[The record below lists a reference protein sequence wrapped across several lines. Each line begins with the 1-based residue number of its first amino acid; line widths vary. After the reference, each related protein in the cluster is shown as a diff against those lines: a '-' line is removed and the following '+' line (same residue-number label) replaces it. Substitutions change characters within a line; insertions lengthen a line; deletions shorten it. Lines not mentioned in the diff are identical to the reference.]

1 MTTTAGSDP
10 PTWHSLEQR
19 LDGLLDLLPA
29 QRDAAIIELASTDPE
44 SAGRLAQWLASIDR
58 SEGFLESAAEPGA
71 PAPGLVVGAWRL
83 LHLLGRGGMG
93 EVWLAA
99 RADGAFEKNVAI
111 KFIRADRP
119 GLGERLVQ
127 ERQLLARLDHPRIAR
142 LLDGGIGALGHPYLV
157 TEFVDGVAL
166 DRWCLEQRPSIG
178 ARLIVFRSIAEAV
191 SYAHANLIVHRDL
204 KSGNVL
210 IDTQGNATLLDF
222 GIAKLIADDVSET
235 AEHALTPDCAAP
247 EQISGGVITT
257 RTDIY
262 ALGALLYQLL
272 TGRTPLGNDRPALAE
287 LVRRVCDEM
296 PVPPSAMP
304 EDPGGTP
311 ARARSKDL
319 DAIALKALAKA
330 PQDRY
335 PSVEALLADL
345 ARAAMHRPVEARQP
359 SLFYRARRFLRRN
372 RISVATIS
380 ALAIALLLGAAGTL
394 WQAHV
399 AVRER
404 DSALYLAERNDA
416 ARDFLVR
423 LLSESKADAPLHP
436 REMIERASQL
446 VDNEPAMR
454 TDVRA
459 MARSV
464 IGELQLERRDYADAE
479 KTFRMVAESAG
490 TTPDELA
497 IDAMCQLGATQIA
510 LDKPDEARRWLD
522 IGIAHARKLEGS
534 QHVTLATC
542 LSYAGL
548 RSRNPADMQ
557 NSLALSREAVD
568 VIDHLG
574 GRYASRQSA
583 LHNNYANVLA
593 SASQPR
599 AAIVEFR
606 RAIALLTDAG
616 RSRSADHSTAAG
628 NLASALADAGLL
640 HEADAE
646 YMRAIALRREVSGE
660 SVGLAQQMISHA
672 SVLVE
677 LGRAD
682 ETLTQLD
689 KAEAILI
696 AHADPP
702 GLRIA
707 QLHLRRAGADAEL
720 GRRGDAEREY
730 DATET
735 LYAQVLS
742 PQSAAHTNVMLG
754 RAALWMR
761 TRTDASDLDRAGAQ
775 IEQALAHDR
784 ENAKSGYGPAAK
796 ISRSAAELAL
806 LRGYAAGAQAL
817 ANQARARYAADLDPT
832 AWQIAACDALLG
844 EAALQQGHHAEGR
857 ALLATAASRLET
869 ALSANHWR
877 TQQARDWL
885 AQSDSAASQP

>member
-1 MTTTAGSDP
+1 MTTTAGSDSP
-10 PTWHSLEQR
+10 SWHSLEQR
-19 LDGLLDLLPA
+19 LDGLLDLPPA
-29 QRDAAIIELASTDPE
+29 QRDAAIRELAGTDPE
-44 SAGRLAQWLASIDR
+44 SADRLAQWLASIDR
-58 SEGFLESAAEPGA
+58 SEGFLEAAAEPGA
-71 PAPGLVVGAWRL
+71 PAPGMQVGAWRL
-83 LHLLGRGGMG
+83 MRPLGRGGMG

-111 KFIRADRP
+111 KFIRADRA
-119 GLGERLVQ
+119 GLRERLVQ

-142 LLDGGIGALGHPYLV
+142 LLDGGIVSGGHPYLV

-166 DRWCLEQRPSIG
+166 ERWCREQRPSLD
-178 ARLIVFRSIAEAV
+178 ARLAVFRSIAEAV
-191 SYAHANLIVHRDL
+191 SYAHANLVVHRDL
-204 KSGNVL
+204 KSANVVV
-210 IDTQGNATLLDF
+210 DAKGNATLLDF
-222 GIAKLIADDVSET
+222 GIAKLMADDASET
-235 AEHALTPDCAAP
+235 AEHALTPECAAP

-257 RTDIY
+257 RTDVY

-296 PVPPSAMP
+296 PAAPSAMP
-304 EDPGGTP
+304 DDVSGTP
-311 ARARSKDL
+311 VRARSKDL
-319 DAIALKALAKA
+319 DAIVLKALAKA

-335 PSVEALLADL
+335 ATVDALLADL
-345 ARAAMHRPVEARQP
+345 ARAALHRPVEARQP
-359 SLFYRARRFLRRN
+359 SLLYRARRFLRRN
-372 RISVATIS
+372 R
-380 ALAIALLLGAAGTL
+380 LAAAAVSSLGIALLLGAAGTL
-394 WQAHV
+394 WEMRV

-423 LLSESKADAPLHP
+423 LLSESKADAALHP

-446 VDNEPAMR
+446 LDQEPAMR

-464 IGELQLERRDYADAE
+464 VGELQLERRDYADAE
-479 KTFRMVAESAG
+479 KTFRMVAQNAG
-490 TTPDELA
+490 DAPDELA

-510 LDKPDEARRWLD
+510 LDKPDEAKHWLD
-522 IGIAHARKLEGS
+522 IGVAHARQLEGS
-534 QHVTLATC
+534 QRVTLATC
-542 LSYAGL
+542 LSYAGM
-548 RSRNPADMQ
+548 RSRNPADLSQ
-557 NSLALSREAVD
+557 SLALSGEAVE

-593 SASQPR
+593 SAGQSR
-599 AAIVEFR
+599 MAIGEFR
-606 RAIALLTDAG
+606 RAIALLIDAG

-628 NLASALADAGLL
+628 NLAGTLADAGLL

-646 YMRAIALRREVSGE
+646 YQRAIALRREVSGE

-682 ETLTQLD
+682 ETLSQLD

-696 AHADPP
+696 AQADPP

-707 QLHLRRAGADAEL
+707 QLHLRRAGAYAEL
-720 GRRGDAEREY
+720 GRRSDAERQY
-730 DATET
+730 DATEK

-761 TRTDASDLDRAGAQ
+761 TRATASDLDRAGAQ
-775 IEQALAHDR
+775 IDQALAHDR
-784 ENAKSGYGPAAK
+784 ATAKGGAAAAK

-806 LRGYAAGAQAL
+806 LRGDAAGAQTL
-817 ANQARARYAADLDPT
+817 ANQARARYVADLDPA

-844 EAALQQGHHAEGR
+844 EAIVQQGHPAEGR
-857 ALLATAASRLET
+857 TLLATAASRLES
-869 ALSANHWR
+869 ALSADHWR

-885 AQSDSAASQP
+885 AHAGSGAARP

>member
-1 MTTTAGSDP
+1 MTTNQGADP
-10 PTWHSLEQR
+10 PSWHSLELQ
-19 LDGLLDLLPA
+19 LDDLLDLPPA
-29 QRDAAIIELASTDPE
+29 QRAAALGELADSDPE
-44 SAGRLAQWLASIDR
+44 SAERLALWLASIER
-58 SEGFLESAAEPGA
+58 SEGFLEPVAEPDA
-71 PAPGLVVGAWRL
+71 PAAGLQVGAWRL
-83 LHLLGRGGMG
+83 LRTIGRGGMG

-119 GLGERLVQ
+119 GLRERLVQ
-127 ERQLLARLDHPRIAR
+127 ERRLLARLDHPHIAR
-142 LLDGGIGALGHPYLV
+142 LLDGGIGGSGHPYLV
-157 TEFVDGVAL
+157 TEFVDGIAL
-166 DRWCLEQRPSIG
+166 DRWCRERRP
-178 ARLIVFRSIAEAV
+178 ALDTRLAVFRSIAEAV
-191 SYAHANLIVHRDL
+191 SYAHANLVVHRDL
-204 KSGNVL
+204 KSANVL
-210 IDTQGNATLLDF
+210 VDDQDQPTLLDF
-222 GIAKLIADDVSET
+222 GIAKLIADDAAET

-247 EQISGGVITT
+247 EQITGGAITT
-257 RTDIY
+257 RTDVY

-287 LVRRVCDEM
+287 LVRRVCEEM
-296 PVPPSAMP
+296 PPAPSAIS
-304 EDPGGTP
+304 EDTGGVP
-311 ARARSKDL
+311 VRARSRDL
-319 DAIALKALAKA
+319 DAIVLKALAKV
-330 PQDRY
+330 PHDRY
-335 PSVEALLADL
+335 ATVDALLADL
-345 ARAAMHRPVEARQP
+345 ARAALHRPVEARRD
-359 SLFYRARRFLRRN
+359 SFFYRARRFLRRN
-372 RISVATIS
+372 RLAVATGG
-380 ALAIALLLGAAGTL
+380 ALVVVLLLGAAGTL
-394 WQAHV
+394 WQARV
-399 AVRER
+399 ALRER

-446 VDNEPAMR
+446 LDQEPQMR
-454 TDVRA
+454 ADVRA

-464 IGELQLERRDYADAE
+464 VGELELERRDYANAE
-479 KTFRMVAESAG
+479 KTFRTVAESAG
-490 TTPDELA
+490 DAPDELA

-510 LDKPDEARRWLD
+510 LDKSDDARHWLD
-522 IGIAHARKLEGS
+522 LGIAHARSLEGS
-534 QHVTLATC
+534 QRATLATC
-542 LSYAGL
+542 LSYAGM

-557 NSLALSREAVD
+557 ASLALSREAVD

-593 SASQPR
+593 SAGQPR

-616 RSRSADHSTAAG
+616 RSRSADRSTAAG

-640 HEADAE
+640 HEADDE
-646 YMRAIALRREVSGE
+646 YTRAIALRRDVSGE

-682 ETLTQLD
+682 ETLAQLD

-707 QLHLRRAGADAEL
+707 QLHLRRAGAYAEL
-720 GRRGDAEREY
+720 GRRSDAEREY
-730 DATET
+730 DATEK

-761 TRTDASDLDRAGAQ
+761 TGADASDLDRAGAQ
-775 IEQALAHDR
+775 VDQAFAHDR
-784 ENAKSGYGPAAK
+784 ANAKAGSGPAAK

-806 LRGYAAGAQAL
+806 LRGDAQGAQAL
-817 ANQARARYAADLDPT
+817 ATQARARYAVDLDPG

-844 EAALQQGHHAEGR
+844 EAAARQGRSADGR
-857 ALLATAASRLET
+857 NVLATAMSRLET
-869 ALSANHWR
+869 ALSADHWR
-877 TQQARDWL
+877 TQQARSWL
-885 AQSDSAASQP
+885 MQMDSATSSP